1 MYDHDQVV
9 GGQLSSV
16 VELRALPVGTIVGQ
30 VGEKGK
36 VKHGG
41 IIVVHDFGD
50 GKGPVKAIYQSCGN
64 NLGGPQ
70 YTPIEE
76 LGKWNIWLWHDGVTN

>member
-36 VKHGG
+36 VKHVKPG
-41 IIVVHDFGD
+41 IFEYHCHFLRNQYLVN
-50 GKGPVKAIYQSCGN
+50 PV
-64 NLGGPQ
+64 L
-70 YTPIEE
+70 
-76 LGKWNIWLWHDGVTN
+76 